1 MKNIKTLILL
11 LLIASTGFGQS
22 LSPRVTATAG
32 GRATGGGVSLSYTTG
47 ETFNT
52 KLSANNKQLTQGQQ
66 QPEIDL
72 RVGIAQATACNGSN
86 ISVPFTAAGYVDP
99 ANVFTLELSDVNGS
113 FANPVIIGSATSMVS
128 GTIEAIIP
136 SGVVGRILAVLQ
148 YCNLTSQFRQ
158 AFLLVAT
165 HAFNVTARSLYGL
178 ERTAKNT
185 LPTTRKVG
193 RTIKNS
199 KFPCNHK

>member
-11 LLIASTGFGQS
+11 LLIASSGFGQS

-72 RVGIAQATACNGSN
+72 RLGISILSSYFALYNFAINKRVSYGTHECIFARDLTFESANGEQCAT
-86 ISVPFTAAGYVDP
+86 TAILIVSK
-99 ANVFTLELSDVNGS
+99 NNFHLS
-113 FANPVIIGSATSMVS
+113 
-128 GTIEAIIP
+128 
-136 SGVVGRILAVLQ
+136 
-148 YCNLTSQFRQ
+148 
-158 AFLLVAT
+158 
-165 HAFNVTARSLYGL
+165 
-178 ERTAKNT
+178 
-185 LPTTRKVG
+185 
-193 RTIKNS
+193 
-199 KFPCNHK
+199 